1 MKFLIAIFISFA
13 SPHSTEKSML
23 FIETH
28 GEEKIVFSK
37 LEDCMGHINYNF
49 PAIYQFAIKSYA
61 PKEIVIEQ
69 IGCYAVPAEDEG
81 SRI

>member
-1 MKFLIAIFISFA
+1 MKFLIAIFVSFA
-13 SPHSTEKSML
+13 PPHSTEKSML
-23 FIETH
+23 FIEAH
-28 GEEKIVFSK
+28 GEEKVVFHT
-37 LEDCMGHINYNF
+37 LENCMAHINYNF

-81 SRI
+81 RRI